1 MRKGK
6 KGKKTTTVFKKKVDK
21 VKAAK
26 AKLKQMQ
33 KSGFWG
39 APPRRAA
46 SLNAAAMVHFM
57 YDNEQIQPKM
67 AISPPT
73 KATTSGVVG
82 NAVENSGS
90 SKEANSSSPP
100 SKTTTKSPKLDS
112 NLKKKQSNTKSKQ
125 TAASSEDEDKMLSTK
140 LKTSSASNTNKSNS
154 AKINKNHNQPIYSSD
169 ENSSSNSSSSDS
181 SDDDSDDD
189 DRGNHNKRS
198 SATKA
203 NSQGGKKGQQTA
215 KNKAKKKKSLKD
227 EFQMDIKDMIV
238 KKRLASLNAS
248 AIMSASYAQERPK
261 DAQGKKDGRGHP
273 GSVVTGIYHSEL

>member
-90 SKEANSSSPP
+90 KEANSSSPP

-140 LKTSSASNTNKSNS
+140 LKTSSASNTNKNNS

-181 SDDDSDDD
+181 SDDDSDD

>member
-1 MRKGK
+1 MGA
-6 KGKKTTTVFKKKVDK
+6 TNKKKARAAAVKKPNARDK
-21 VKAAK
+21 IKAAK

-100 SKTTTKSPKLDS
+100 SKTT
-112 NLKKKQSNTKSKQ
+112 
-125 TAASSEDEDKMLSTK
+125 
-140 LKTSSASNTNKSNS
+140 
-154 AKINKNHNQPIYSSD
+154 
-169 ENSSSNSSSSDS
+169 
-181 SDDDSDDD
+181 
-189 DRGNHNKRS
+189 
-198 SATKA
+198 
-203 NSQGGKKGQQTA
+203 
-215 KNKAKKKKSLKD
+215 
-227 EFQMDIKDMIV
+227 
-238 KKRLASLNAS
+238 
-248 AIMSASYAQERPK
+248 
-261 DAQGKKDGRGHP
+261 
-273 GSVVTGIYHSEL
+273 